1 MFWLWDFLH
10 ENLQLINSKYEVLNH
25 LFSGSIFFGGV
36 TVLGRFILSG
46 VILKSFFVVQ
56 PWWLTFPFSFM
67 GLKFSRKRLNEVY
80 SMCLSFIIDA
90 FTTKMLGYL
99 LLKKY
104 NYEFI
109 SKSTTKLSRFDGNAT
124 IVIILLK
131 SLNCLAKLWP
141 IVVFRKHIRN

>member
-1 MFWLWDFLH
+1 M
-10 ENLQLINSKYEVLNH
+10 
-25 LFSGSIFFGGV
+25 

-46 VILKSFFVVQ
+46 VILKSFFVGQ

-67 GLKFSRKRLNEVY
+67 GLKVSRKRSNKVY
-80 SMCLSFIIDA
+80 STSVSFIIDA

-104 NYEFI
+104 NYEFF
-109 SKSTTKLSRFDGNAT
+109 SKSTAKLSRFDGNAT

-131 SLNCLAKLWP
+131 SLNCLAKLWSM
-141 IVVFRKHIRN
+141 VVFKKHIRN